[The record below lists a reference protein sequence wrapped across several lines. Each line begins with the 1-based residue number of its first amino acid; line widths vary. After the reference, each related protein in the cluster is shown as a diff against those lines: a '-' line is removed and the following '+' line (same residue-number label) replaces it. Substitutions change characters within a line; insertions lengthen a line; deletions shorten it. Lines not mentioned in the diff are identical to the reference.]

1 MSTVSAKALINSVI
15 ILLTEAYAGPPDPST
30 TWFIDNEANSGILGA
45 LEGVSAAEAS
55 RSVDSGGQEGS
66 TIAANAEHLRW
77 SLAQFNAAIRGGAH
91 EGRWEESWHVISLGE
106 ADWDNLRRR
115 LREEFETLCGLLK
128 AQEALPEE
136 FISGTL
142 ASVAHAA
149 FHLGLIRQMI
159 ARVQQA
165 AEPG

>member
-1 MSTVSAKALINSVI
+1 MSTVSAEALINSVV

-55 RSVDSGGQEGS
+55 RSVDGSGQEGS

-77 SLAQFNAAIRGGAH
+77 SLAQFNAAIRGGAY
-91 EGRWEESWHVISLGE
+91 EGRWEESWQVTSVGE
-106 ADWDNLRRR
+106 DDWDNLRRA
-115 LREEFETLCGLLK
+115 LRTEFETLCALLK
-128 AQEALPEE
+128 PQESLPEDY
-136 FISGTL
+136 ITGTL

-159 ARVQQA
+159 ARVRQA

>member
-1 MSTVSAKALINSVI
+1 MSTVSARALINSVV

-45 LEGVSAAEAS
+45 LEGVSATEAS
-55 RSVDSGGQEGS
+55 RSVDGSGQAGS

-77 SLAQFNAAIRGGAH
+77 SLAQFNAAIRGGAY
-91 EGRWEESWHVISLGE
+91 EGRWAESWQVIGLDE
-106 ADWDNLRRR
+106 QEWNKLRRE
-115 LREEFETLCGLLK
+115 LRSEFETLCELLK
-128 AQEALPEE
+128 RQEALPEE
-136 FISGTL
+136 YITGTL

-165 AEPG
+165 KP